1 MKQLAHA
8 TVVVP
13 LLALSGCAAL
23 STPASPP
30 SAAHVTASATTSPSA
45 PTETPVVA
53 PPLSPTAP
61 EFVYR
66 NPKIGVVYLRAY
78 QDAAGRL
85 FGPQVMYQIAEPGGW
100 NLDAVEDGR
109 PLADASFEIPARS
122 LAIAPAR
129 GAQERPADSPL
140 LDPAKAAQIT
150 LTGLMRQEDQ
160 AQAEAMAR
168 QAGDRVAMFDT
179 EAGWL
184 LMPADAPPIP
194 R

>member
-1 MKQLAHA
+1 M
-8 TVVVP
+8 
-13 LLALSGCAAL
+13 
-23 STPASPP
+23 PA
-30 SAAHVTASATTSPSA
+30 
-45 PTETPVVA
+45 VA
-53 PPLSPTAP
+53 PPSLPTAP
-61 EFVYR
+61 ESVYR

-85 FGPQVMYQIAEPGGW
+85 FGPQVMYQITEAGGW
-100 NLDAVEDGR
+100 NLDAVENDR
-109 PLADASFEIPARS
+109 TLADASFEIPARS

-129 GAQERPADSPL
+129 GAPERPADSPL

-160 AQAEAMAR
+160 EQAEAMAL
-168 QAGDRVAMFDT
+168 QAGDRVAMFDA

-184 LMPADAPPIP
+184 LMPAEAPPIQ